1 MTQITRII
9 NPQSDAILW
18 ELFNYKQSDNDT
30 ITTREKK
37 TESSTILVQ
46 SMSVIVCDF
55 MQMRNFWTD
64 NDCDNEIIGK

>member
-1 MTQITRII
+1 MRIVQLQTKRQRHNNNTR
-9 NPQSDAILW
+9 
-18 ELFNYKQSDNDT
+18 
-30 ITTREKK
+30 KK